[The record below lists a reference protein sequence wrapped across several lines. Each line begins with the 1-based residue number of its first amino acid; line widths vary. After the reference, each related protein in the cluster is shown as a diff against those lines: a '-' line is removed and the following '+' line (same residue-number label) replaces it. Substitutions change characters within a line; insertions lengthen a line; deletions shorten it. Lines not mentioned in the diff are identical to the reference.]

1 MYIEENKVL
10 TYLFGI
16 RKFVPILLIY
26 FCGSFSTFGEK
37 EIGVRHEGTTQMIG
51 SVIATP
57 CSIMMKDRFQTVN
70 FSSLALN
77 LLSTKVSREEHNQP
91 FEIELNNCGSLF
103 SSLDSK
109 TWMIRFD
116 GNRASQINAFVLQ
129 GPSEG
134 LGISVLDNTMQTL
147 TPGESYSLFGNVLRQ
162 GKSGQT
168 LVLRYFLQLELTG
181 KPLQAGRYQ
190 GLIRFFIDYQ

>member
-1 MYIEENKVL
+1 MLN
-10 TYLFGI
+10 YLFDI
-16 RKFVPILLIY
+16 RKFVPVLLIY
-26 FCGSFSTFGEK
+26 FCGCFTVFAEK
-37 EIGVRHEGTTQMIG
+37 DIGVRHEGTTQMIG

-77 LLSTKVSREEHNQP
+77 LLSTKVSREERNQL
-91 FEIELNNCGSLF
+91 FEIELSNCGSLF

-109 TWMIRFD
+109 TWVIRFD
-116 GNRASQINAFVLQ
+116 GHRANQMNAFVLQ

-134 LGISVLDNTMQTL
+134 LGVSVLDSTMQAL
-147 TPGESYSLFGNVLRQ
+147 IPGESYSLFGSVLRQ
-162 GKSGQT
+162 GKAGQS

>member
-1 MYIEENKVL
+1 MHIEENKVL
-10 TYLFGI
+10 TYLFDVQ
-16 RKFVPILLIY
+16 KFVPILLIY
-26 FCGSFSTFGEK
+26 FCGNFAAFGAK
-37 EIGVRHEGTTQMIG
+37 DIGVRHEGTAQMIG
-51 SVIATP
+51 SVIAAP
-57 CSIMMKDRFQTVN
+57 CSIMMKDRFQTVD

-77 LLSTKVSREEHNQP
+77 LLSTKVSREEHSQP
-91 FEIELNNCGSLF
+91 FEIELSNCGSLF

-109 TWMIRFD
+109 TWVIRFD
-116 GNRASQINAFVLQ
+116 GHRASQINAFVLQ

-147 TPGESYSLFGNVLRQ
+147 NPGESYSLFGYGLKQ

-181 KPLQAGRYQ
+181 KPLQAGHYQ